1 MAYVFNDDKSKREI
15 ADGLNID
22 TGWVDLTL
30 SSNVEEYTTG
40 GHNKPQYRRIGNV
53 VYVKGTVSTKA
64 SFSANQRIDI
74 STIPLELAPQFP
86 TYIQKDI
93 EQGASGKIVL
103 DHSGNSETPPDLDAF
118 PENSISSGTLIGF
131 YFSYPIG

>member
-1 MAYVFNDDKSKREI
+1 MAYAFNDDKSKEPI
-15 ADGLNID
+15 DDMITD

-53 VYVKGTVSTKA
+53 VYVKGTVLTKS
-64 SFSANQRIDI
+64 SFFGSQRIGI
-74 STIPLELAPQFP
+74 STIPLELAPQYP
-86 TYIQKDI
+86 TYMQIDI
-93 EQGASGKIVL
+93 EQGTSGKIAL
-103 DHSGNSETPPDLDAF
+103 DHSGNSETPPDLVAF
-118 PENSISSGTLIGF
+118 PASDISVGTLIGF

>member
-30 SSNVEEYTTG
+30 TDNVEEYTTG

-53 VYVKGTVSTKA
+53 VYVKGTVTTKA
-64 SFSANQRIDI
+64 SFGASQRIDI

-93 EQGASGKIVL
+93 EQGASGKIAL
-103 DHSGNSETPPDLDAF
+103 DHIGNSATPPDLVAF
-118 PENSISSGTLIGF
+118 PSSNISSGTMLGF

>member
-1 MAYVFNDDKSKREI
+1 MAYVFNDDKSKRKI
-15 ADGLNID
+15 DDGLNID

-30 SSNVEEYTTG
+30 TNNVEEYTTG

-53 VYVKGTVSTKA
+53 VYVKGTVTTKA
-64 SFSANQRIDI
+64 SFSANQRIAI

-103 DHSGNSETPPDLDAF
+103 DHSGNSATPPDLVAF
-118 PENSISSGTLIGF
+118 PSSDISSGTMLGI